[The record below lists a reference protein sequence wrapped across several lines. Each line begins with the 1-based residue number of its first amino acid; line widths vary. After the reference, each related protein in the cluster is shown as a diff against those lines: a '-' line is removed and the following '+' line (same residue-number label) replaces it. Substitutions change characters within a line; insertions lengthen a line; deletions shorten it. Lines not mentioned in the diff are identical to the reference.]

1 METVKPNGDTGQQP
15 MQLEPKTEPEQPKKE
30 AETQKDQ
37 DSKPKARTPE
47 QIAALSSLT
56 NAQIYSANS
65 KLNLSVDVYHV
76 NVEGKGDAAI
86 HLLIVQDRAFLKPCV
101 LRAVL
106 IDGGTA
112 SGAERIQ
119 AVLRDKIGK
128 LYDFDR
134 TQGGRTAIGEQ
145 LEWPPFD
152 SMVITHWDDD
162 HYSGVMELV
171 HADLSSQYAS
181 IARPAPIPNNAAA
194 DVKASHAAA
203 EKSYE
208 DKIANIRTSYLSPF
222 MKYTLPSQA
231 TNSGDTGSN
240 TGKQGNI
247 QDNKATPVSRAERAL
262 TILYCPY
269 FGNNKVWGGK
279 FPSQW
284 FQTTKVQI
292 SEGIN
297 PGPEEK
303 GIGDGSS
310 FLAPRGRVWP
320 FYDDGQG
327 TRVNDGPN
335 LPTRFLDWNMRPE
348 GAGRG
353 AIDPTEWAKK
363 MCKIRAGN
371 QYILGTNLFT
381 GWRLAEVQCHQV
393 KNPMQ
398 LALAHTSA
406 DSFKE
411 GTNKADPMLNTTTA
425 AVVNGLPK
433 HEPNQAQPVLLIV
446 GANGDYCGQSLSNE
460 STAASDT
467 DMKDE
472 EPVNEQEDGIT
483 DMDRFSNWAAQEPK
497 ADTTGNLAKAQ
508 AHDLRGQPKDKGDN
522 MMMRPN
528 DKSMDPFKFRI
539 KVVDK
544 ATPMGGSEITN
555 AASIITLLVWTDG
568 HMSHYSAGDAQWEIE
583 NKIVAWIQAGQNPF
597 QCIRAV
603 KLSHHGATYSTPLDL
618 VHKFRPRSIIV
629 SASGRD
635 YGHPVYEL
643 LLYLNRWF
651 RTSNRIV
658 PSGNAPGKLFHSLS
672 YPYYLARRE
681 TQHVAE
687 DTIKT
692 KSTEAK
698 GDATNTGE
706 SSQTKGAENGDTE
719 TTPQID
725 TKKVETIRQAIA
737 PQYRAFGKNNF
748 FHEMLA
754 EKVTGVR
761 AAYIKRLRLLENR
774 LPQQSRSL
782 DEFAALETIITAK
795 VAAKE
800 WFVVDGKISKQNF
813 TLNTVESGMPL
824 IAPWEPKL
832 CTTVATVDT
841 TLGTLQS
848 ANDKLQYVK
857 VHCRSWSTARRAQD
871 LDQRLDG
878 YTTFQTSEAPLILAS
893 DSSAASRPAGKKR
906 KAIDKSATQEERKTA
921 ELEQMQNALVKRRL
935 VRPLR
940 KTVEASYNN
949 QIKGAAQEIEEIRHG
964 PSRKRKVGQDTGDDK
979 KRPKHKEESALEE
992 NGEAGGVSETDLRA
1006 FVLPHGAAATVPST
1020 ALSAAGDRHVQASIA
1035 SVTAATNTV
1044 ESSAV
1049 VGDPPS
1055 EPAADADELE
1065 TWNLVSISLVTDTDT
1080 SSWKNIVPISS
1091 ATSGYETLLEWIVE
1105 PIFTVDATGKADS
1118 ANGFR
1123 SSLFSALDIEDEAS
1137 TLTALFAANSKIQ
1150 DGLWTGLSLKC
1161 KQAGHDLEFSTTS
1174 ASSYFGTSFEY
1185 LPDYEV
1191 PASGIIPQ
1199 HQTLIL
1205 GLANNPTEKWNFTN
1219 LLTWLG
1225 ILNESGTTD
1234 AISDLE
1240 DAIGTGIT
1248 FDLKRGAIWFCSAED
1263 FGVVQRMEWQLD
1275 APAIKQWLDK
1285 GFMKLGSEITLEDPV
1300 IIGRKVVRSSE
1311 TSSGL
1316 LFVDTYE
1323 FMVALKLKRPVG
1335 NTVQTLATNIQVD
1348 LENGGMAIEISLLPS
1363 SGTLGDMLGWIAGLV
1378 GADDSGGIT
1387 DIVNSIPGLDKL
1399 QMKRVTLRASKRGV
1413 ESFAIDLEW
1422 TPGWKTTATATE
1434 EAVEVPFLL
1443 SYKWTKAMKPNPHSI
1458 VAQVWFE
1465 PSFVRDPESAPAEL
1479 SPFYEPSKVIR
1490 PMLPAPSSVSLQSLM
1505 PGDYALPKE
1514 LDLEI
1519 VELVLSLEGKKVSFS
1534 GMLVASE
1541 QEDGETAEDG
1551 LGIRLEQVTVRASYE
1566 RGDPPPGPSTGAAKP
1581 KGEASYELFL
1591 EGVID
1596 ISMPS
1601 NNLETDEEPDAN
1613 QTLLVLGIDLQAKG
1627 KNKLCHLHG
1636 SVDNL
1641 NMGALGRFFPAEDEE
1656 IITDILGN
1664 ITLESLDIDY
1674 LYGSNGAASEFDI
1687 GATLRIGPCE
1697 LDLDFHRDTESWRF
1711 EALLQA
1717 TEGTDA
1723 TVGALL
1729 EDILDDDNAA
1739 LESVPTFI
1747 KDMSLS
1753 GGNAFVSL
1761 KLASLD
1767 AASVTNT
1774 MPVSGSNEAKP
1785 EKKYLA
1791 MDLTMRLPVPGGAG
1805 VELSFIQLTEKTV
1818 VPAGQPRPLPA
1829 PGALRNKT
1837 KRIIRV
1843 SVVDLPWHKIP
1854 QPPVVGKI
1862 EPLFDELQ
1870 FLWVQDPVENKGI
1883 TRQELATLMEVS
1895 VIQFKESVR
1904 QPTPVDIVLAAG
1916 MHFCIADASKLLL
1929 DFAFNKPKAITP
1941 GTRNFVS
1948 KSNKAAPPSGAP
1960 VNTGSGEG
1968 TATGDLA
1975 KKVGPIAVSNVGI
1988 RFEDNVL
1995 LLFFDIAA
2003 HLGPVQ
2009 VMLLGFGIG
2018 VNLKTLNLQS
2028 LASIEPQFQL
2038 KGMGV
2043 SFQQPPVGIAGMFKD
2058 ASTSTQ
2064 RLYMGGVAVSFK
2076 PYSFMAVG
2084 EYGEIARP
2092 GSVGMTDT
2100 YKTLFIFAKLE
2111 GPLIELEFVTIG
2123 GITLGFGYNSN
2134 LRFPT
2139 IAQVPSFPFIA
2150 NTVGG
2155 ENSDPLTVMN
2165 QLVGQADSYVKPQED
2180 SFWIAAGLQAKALQ
2194 ILDVSAAVI
2203 LEFNPY
2209 VNLGIF
2215 AKAIAQM
2222 PPAPTPRIACFIYVE
2237 LGIMCTVDFH
2247 AGAFRVEA
2255 QLSPNSF
2262 VIHPS
2267 CHLTG
2272 GFALCYWFGSSP
2284 YSGDF
2289 VFTVGGYHPMY
2300 KPPPHYP
2307 IPPRLGISWQ
2317 MGPVSIRGE
2326 AYFAITPQCCMGGG
2340 RLEVVFSAGLLCAY
2354 LTTYADFLIVYN
2366 PFYFMGEMGVCVGVR
2381 FTMDILFVTIHI
2393 SVELNA
2399 RLRLKGPEFG
2409 GSAYVDFWVFGFEVP
2424 FGAEAKRPG
2433 KKTLDEF
2440 VELLLQ
2446 VPDAD
2451 SVARTAIADAQAT
2464 TGQIDKLHVL
2474 SVEDG
2479 RYTNKAKDAISD
2491 PGAIWEVKRA
2501 GFQFR
2506 VQSRVPLQTIT
2517 QPAASDTEPDL
2528 VLLEENPFYAK
2539 PMQLTTQLVSTMTV
2553 SIAKIEKNGNN
2564 EVATFLPLP
2573 VIKSTPKALWDEY
2586 KPSTDPTSGQIKP
2599 SSLLSNSDSAT
2610 MDLLMGAT
2618 FCAPFPFRSYDKIL
2632 KYNVLMSSSLDVFTL
2647 ADVDADGKP
2656 LRPTLPS
2663 TNRFVSEQW
2672 QSAQPV
2678 EGAMQWTFVQSK
2690 WKQAVGQK
2698 VDVAEGEKSVGVVES
2713 VISTWQDAM
2722 GWNNVENGLKNDLK
2736 GDGDADKDQVLLWK
2750 QFNHLYMAAPMIGVG
2765 A

>member
-1 METVKPNGDTGQQP
+1 METAKPTGDTGQEP
-15 MQLEPKTEPEQPKKE
+15 MQIDPKTEPEQPKKE
-30 AETQKDQ
+30 AETPKDQ

-76 NVEGKGDAAI
+76 NVE
-86 HLLIVQDRAFLKPCV
+86 DRAFLKPFV
-101 LRAVL
+101 LRSVL

-112 SGAERIQ
+112 SGAERIK

-128 LYDFDR
+128 LYDFDT
-134 TQGGRTAIGEQ
+134 TQGGRTATAEQ
-145 LEWPPFD
+145 LLWPSFD
-152 SMVITHWDDD
+152 SIVITHWDDD
-162 HYSGVMELV
+162 HYAGVLQLI
-171 HADLSSQYAS
+171 HGHLSDQYAS
-181 IARPAPIPNNAAA
+181 IPPPPALPSRATDDA
-194 DVKASHAAA
+194 KTKHAAEELA
-203 EKSYE
+203 YQAKV
-208 DKIANIRTSYLSPF
+208 ANLRATYLSPF
-222 MKYTLPSQA
+222 MKYATPSQA
-231 TNSGDTGSN
+231 TNSGNQASDTS
-240 TGKQGNI
+240 KRGNAI
-247 QDNKATPVSRAERAL
+247 AATAPRADRAL
-262 TILYCPY
+262 TMFYCPY
-269 FGNNKVWGGK
+269 FGINPSWGDK

-284 FQTTKVQI
+284 FQKAKAAK
-292 SEGIN
+292 S
-297 PGPEEK
+297 PGMKAVGPK
-303 GIGDGSS
+303 NIIGDGSRFVS
-310 FLAPRGRVWP
+310 PLGRVWP
-320 FYDDGQG
+320 FYGDGTS

-335 LPTRFLDWNMRPE
+335 LSGRFLDWCMKPE
-348 GAGRG
+348 GNGRG
-353 AIDPTEWAKK
+353 FIDTDEWAPKL
-363 MCKIRAGN
+363 CKIRAGN

-381 GWRLAEVQCHQV
+381 GWRLAEQQCHLV
-393 KNPMQ
+393 TNPLQ
-398 LALAHTSA
+398 LALAHASA

-411 GTNKADPMLNTTTA
+411 NNKTDSTLNTSTA
-425 AVVNGLPK
+425 AVANALPK
-433 HEPNQAQPVLLIV
+433 HDPSQAQPVLLIV
-446 GANGDYCGQSLSNE
+446 GANGDCCGQALGNNP
-460 STAASDT
+460 AAVSEADL
-467 DMKDE
+467 KDD
-472 EPVNEQEDGIT
+472 EPASEQEEGIT
-483 DMDRFSNWAAQEPK
+483 DMDKFPNWAAVESEPK
-497 ADTTGNLAKAQ
+497 VIKIQEVAKARILPQ
-508 AHDLRGQPKDKGDN
+508 SGPADKIAN
-522 MMMRPN
+522 RMMRSN
-528 DKSMDPFKFRI
+528 DIIMDPSKLRI

-544 ATPMGGSEITN
+544 KTPVGGREITN
-555 AASIITLLVWTDG
+555 AASIITILVWTDG

-583 NKIVAWIQAGQNPF
+583 NNIIAWIQGGKNPF

-603 KLSHHGATYSTPLDL
+603 KLSHHGASYSTPLDL
-618 VHKFRPRSIIV
+618 IRTFRPRSIIA
-629 SASGRD
+629 SASGED
-635 YGHPVYEL
+635 FGHPVYEL
-643 LLYLNRWF
+643 LLYLNWWF

-658 PSGNAPGKLFHSLS
+658 PSGNAPGKLFHFLS
-672 YPYYLARRE
+672 YPYYLAKKE
-681 TQHVAE
+681 NQIVPEGAAKTDSTGTE
-687 DTIKT
+687 GEPMDTGGSSKT
-692 KSTEAK
+692 K
-698 GDATNTGE
+698 DDQGE
-706 SSQTKGAENGDTE
+706 NEE
-719 TTPQID
+719 TVPKTPSANVLTTVQ
-725 TKKVETIRQAIA
+725 KVA
-737 PQYRAFGKNNF
+737 PQYRAFGGKKF
-748 FHEMLA
+748 FHEMLSQS
-754 EKVTGVR
+754 VTGERR
-761 AAYIKRLRLLENR
+761 AYMRRLKLIEDR
-774 LPQQSRSL
+774 LPLESRSL
-782 DEFAALETIITAK
+782 DAFAALEKIADSK

-800 WFVVDGKISKQNF
+800 WLAIDGETSKQNF
-813 TLNTVESGMPL
+813 TLDVVENGMPL
-824 IAPWEPKL
+824 IAPWEPNL
-832 CTTVATVDT
+832 CANVATADT
-841 TLGTLQS
+841 ALGTLQN
-848 ANDKLQYVK
+848 AKDKMQYVK
-857 VHCRSWSTARRAQD
+857 VHCRSWSIARRSQD

-878 YTTFQTSEAPLILAS
+878 YTTYHTFDAPLTQAT
-893 DSSAASRPAGKKR
+893 DSSAESRPAGKKR
-906 KAIDKSATQEERKTA
+906 KAIDSGATQIEKKTA
-921 ELEQMQNALVKRRL
+921 RKEQLEADLKRGRRDGRAMRPNVKKQRD
-935 VRPLR
+935 
-940 KTVEASYNN
+940 S
-949 QIKGAAQEIEEIRHG
+949 QIKVAAQVVSDIQDGRNTKG
-964 PSRKRKVGQDTGDDK
+964 KRKREPEKEDSGK
-979 KRPKHKEESALEE
+979 IPKNPTTDA
-992 NGEAGGVSETDLRA
+992 NGRTVSMRA
-1006 FVLPHGAAATVPST
+1006 FALAPATPAGASDISPTTTAAAHGENLPASAMAMADNIKSFAVTV
-1020 ALSAAGDRHVQASIA
+1020 
-1035 SVTAATNTV
+1035 
-1044 ESSAV
+1044 
-1049 VGDPPS
+1049 DPPG
-1055 EPAADADELE
+1055 EPSASTDEAE
-1065 TWNLVSISLVTDTDT
+1065 TWDLVSLSLLASFDV
-1080 SSWKNIVPISS
+1080 SSEKSIVPISA
-1091 ATSGYETLLEWIVE
+1091 ATSDYEEFLESIVE
-1105 PIFTVDATGKADS
+1105 PIFTVDNAGNAIPS
-1118 ANGFR
+1118 NGFR
-1123 SSLFSALDIEDEAS
+1123 SSLFSALDIDHENS
-1137 TLTALFAANSKIQ
+1137 TLTALFVPNSKIQ

-1161 KQAGHDLEFSTTS
+1161 KQAGHDLDFSTAS
-1174 ASSYFGTSFEY
+1174 AGSYLGTSFNYFPEY
-1185 LPDYEV
+1185 KV
-1191 PASGIIPQ
+1191 PQSGIIPQ
-1199 HQTLIL
+1199 HQTLVL
-1205 GLANNPTEKWNFTN
+1205 GLVNPSTEKWNFTN

-1240 DAIGTGIT
+1240 NAIGTGIT
-1248 FDLKRGAIWFCSAED
+1248 FDLKRGAIWFCSADE
-1263 FGVVQRMEWQLD
+1263 FGVVQRMEWQLN
-1275 APAIKQWLDK
+1275 APSIRNWLDK
-1285 GFMKLGSEITLEDPV
+1285 GFMRLGSEITLEDPV
-1300 IIGRKVVRSSE
+1300 ITGRKIIRSSE
-1311 TSSGL
+1311 TSSGT
-1316 LFVDTYE
+1316 LFIDTYE
-1323 FMVALKLKRPVG
+1323 LMVALTLKRPVG
-1335 NTVQTLATNIQVD
+1335 NTVQTLTTNIQVD

-1363 SGTLGDMLGWIAGLV
+1363 SGTLGDMLGWIASLIGV
-1378 GADDSGGIT
+1378 DDGGGIT

-1399 QMKRVTLRASKRGV
+1399 QMKRVTLRASKRGI

-1434 EAVEVPFLL
+1434 EAVDVLFLL
-1443 SYKWTKAMKPNPHSI
+1443 TYKWTKAMKPNPHSI

-1465 PSFVRDPESAPAEL
+1465 PSFVRDPESAPTEL

-1490 PMLPAPSSVSLQSLM
+1490 PTLPAPSSVSLQSLM

-1541 QEDGETAEDG
+1541 PEDNEAVEDG

-1566 RGDPPPGPSTGAAKP
+1566 RGDPPPGPSTGAARP

-1601 NNLETDEEPDAN
+1601 NGLETADEPDAN
-1613 QTLLVLGIDLQAKG
+1613 QTLLVLSVDLQAKG
-1627 KNKLCHLHG
+1627 KSKLCHLHG

-1656 IITDILGN
+1656 IITDVLGN

-1674 LYGSNGAASEFDI
+1674 LYGSGGAASEFDI

-1697 LDLDFHRDTESWRF
+1697 LELDFHRDTESWRF

-1717 TEGTDA
+1717 AEGTDA
-1723 TVGALL
+1723 TVGSLL

-1739 LESVPTFI
+1739 FDSVPSFI

-1767 AASVTNT
+1767 AASVATT
-1774 MPVSGSNEAKP
+1774 TPPPAPSDQKP
-1785 EKKYLA
+1785 GLKYLA

-1818 VPAGQPRPLPA
+1818 VPASQPRPA
-1829 PGALRNKT
+1829 PMPGSLRSKT

-1843 SVVDLPWHKIP
+1843 SVLDLPWHKIP

-1870 FLWVQDPVENKGI
+1870 FLWVQDPVNNKGI
-1883 TRQELATLMEVS
+1883 SRQELATLDEVS

-1904 QPTPVDIVLAAG
+1904 QPKPIDIVLTAG

-1929 DFAFNKPKAITP
+1929 DYAFNKPKDVTQRS
-1941 GTRNFVS
+1941 RNVVG
-1948 KSNKAAPPSGAP
+1948 KSTKAPPPSGAP

-2018 VNLKTLNLQS
+2018 VNLKKLNLQS

-2038 KGMGV
+2038 KGMGI
-2043 SFQQPPVGIAGMFKD
+2043 SFQQPPIGIAGMFKD

-2134 LRFPT
+2134 LRLPT

-2194 ILDVSAAVI
+2194 ALDVSAVVI

-2237 LGIMCTVDFH
+2237 LGIMCTIDFH

-2289 VFTVGGYHPMY
+2289 VFTIGGYHPMY

-2307 IPPRLGISWQ
+2307 VPPRLGISWQ

-2340 RLEVVFSAGLLCAY
+2340 KLEVVFSAGLLCAY
-2354 LTTYADFLIVYN
+2354 LTAYADFLIVYN

-2424 FGAEAKRPG
+2424 FGADARRPG

-2451 SVARTAIADAQAT
+2451 SVARTAITDGQAT

-2474 SVEDG
+2474 SVEEG
-2479 RYTNKAKDAISD
+2479 RYTNKAKDATSD
-2491 PGAIWEVKRA
+2491 PGAI
-2501 GFQFR
+2501 
-2506 VQSRVPLQTIT
+2506 TIT

-2528 VLLEENPFYAK
+2528 VLLEEDPFYAK

-2573 VIKSTPKALWDEY
+2573 IIKSTPKALWDEY
-2586 KPSTDPTSGQIKP
+2586 KPSTDPTSGQTKP
-2599 SSLLSNSDSAT
+2599 SSLLSNSDQAT

-2647 ADVDADGKP
+2647 ADVDSDGKP

-2663 TNRFVSEQW
+2663 TNRFVSDQW

-2678 EGAMQWTFVQSK
+2678 EGVMQWTFVQSK

-2698 VDVAEGEKSVGVVES
+2698 VDLAEGERSVGVVES

-2722 GWNNVENGLKNDLK
+2722 GWNNAENGLKNDLK
-2736 GDGDADKDQVLLWK
+2736 GDGDADRDQVLLWK
-2750 QFNHLYMAAPMIGVG
+2750 QFDHLYMAAPMIGVG